1 MNDSIGPCWTPN
13 RPPNQ
18 PHWKIATITP
28 SEAPIESR
36 FITAAC
42 SGITSERNTISSSSA
57 LSSTTT
63 PMNSGSL
70 WPSVVAKS
78 TAPAVTPP
86 T

>member
-1 MNDSIGPCWTPN
+1 ML
-13 RPPNQ
+13 
-18 PHWKIATITP
+18 
-28 SEAPIESR
+28 SR

-57 LSSTTT
+57 ESSTTT
-63 PMNSGSL
+63 PMNSGSFC
-70 WPSVVAKS
+70 PSVLAKS

>member
-1 MNDSIGPCWTPN
+1 ML
-13 RPPNQ
+13 
-18 PHWKIATITP
+18 
-28 SEAPIESR
+28 SR

-57 LSSTTT
+57 ESSTTT

-70 WPSVVAKS
+70 CPSVVAKS